1 MTQEP
6 RSNAA
11 TPQGLEYT
19 EYMVNTLAESAKQYW
34 RWWGPLGE
42 PMVRAADEW
51 ADAQR
56 RYLESLRG
64 SQEAGGRGGE
74 PRDEPRAKPKAP
86 FWGTPFLDLSYH
98 PWPGPGGSEGGGW
111 DR

>member
-11 TPQGLEYT
+11 PPQALEYT

-42 PMVRAADEW
+42 PMIRTTEQW
-51 ADAQR
+51 AEAQR
-56 RYLESLRG
+56 KYLNSLRK
-64 SQEAGGRGGE
+64 SQGTGGE
-74 PRDEPRAKPKAP
+74 SEQRAKPMAS
-86 FWGTPFLDLSYH
+86 FLLEFPLRGLTFDV
-98 PWPGPGGSEGGGW
+98 WPGPGDSEGGGW

>member
-11 TPQGLEYT
+11 PPQALEYT

-51 ADAQR
+51 TDAQR
-56 RYLESLRG
+56 RHLVSLRG
-64 SQEAGGRGGE
+64 SQETGE

-86 FWGTPFLDLSYH
+86 FWETTFLDLSYH
-98 PWPGPGGSEGGGW
+98 PWPGPGDSEGGW
-111 DR
+111 NR